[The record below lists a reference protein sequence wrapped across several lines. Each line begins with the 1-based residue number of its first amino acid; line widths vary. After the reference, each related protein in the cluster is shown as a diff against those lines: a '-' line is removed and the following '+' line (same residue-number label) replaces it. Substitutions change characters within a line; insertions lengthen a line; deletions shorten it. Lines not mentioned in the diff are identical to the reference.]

1 MKKEVSSLGVLRY
14 FDPDA
19 ETTIQTDASLKG
31 LSAVLLQGGQPVC
44 YASKVLT
51 EAEQRYSNI
60 EREALGVVWG
70 LERFHYFV
78 YGKKC
83 NVHTDHKPLE
93 TIFRKKLSSC
103 PSRLQRFVLRALKY
117 DVTVTYV
124 KCEQV
129 PIADAL
135 SRVSPQPVPPKGQLP
150 QLDIH
155 QITSTLPASP
165 IKLQQIRNETADDPV
180 LSKLREVVYQ
190 GWPTTREQ
198 CPQLLLDYWN
208 FREELTIEDGL
219 ILKQE
224 RIVMLP
230 NLREEVL
237 TTIHAPRTR
246 EMSAPS
252 KICGVLAWN
261 YEGHNQ
267 SC

>member
-1 MKKEVSSLGVLRY
+1 VKKEVSSLGVLRY

-44 YASKVLT
+44 YASKALT